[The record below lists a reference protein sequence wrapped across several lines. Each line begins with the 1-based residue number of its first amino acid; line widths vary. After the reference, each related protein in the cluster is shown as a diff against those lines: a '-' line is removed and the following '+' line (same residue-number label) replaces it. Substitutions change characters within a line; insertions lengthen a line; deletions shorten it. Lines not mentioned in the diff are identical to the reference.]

1 MLGCDTQNERLSEL
15 FATLRSKTPSVRL
28 YPTEIC
34 FCCMEMHINKPQ
46 CHHRKGWVYI
56 YIRAID
62 PRLAGEYVL
71 HDSCHYCEGEMA

>member
-1 MLGCDTQNERLSEL
+1 
-15 FATLRSKTPSVRL
+15 
-28 YPTEIC
+28 
-34 FCCMEMHINKPQ
+34 MEMHINKPQ

-71 HDSCHYCEGEMA
+71 HDSCHYCEGGGNGVIFLTAHATLLIPPLHRKEVILRAS